1 MKAYIWPADGRPPP
15 TTSRQRWGRFVERYL
30 PSLVLYLM
38 VATLLSVVLVPHMVL
53 TVPSGQVGVLW
64 KRFAGGTVLDP
75 RELRDEGL
83 HVIFPWDRLFLYDL
97 RVQSIT
103 ETYNAISSDGVT
115 LNATLNIR
123 FRLQH
128 DSVPT
133 LHQVVGPNYIKLL
146 GPQIASQMREVIAQ
160 YTAEQVYSTARQ
172 EIQEKIRELAL
183 EKLSHKMME
192 RESDRASY
200 NVAMRDTIILYDT
213 LLYGIE
219 LPALVVHAINR
230 KTEQYY
236 ISEEYKFRVERERRE
251 SERKKIEAEGI
262 REFQQ
267 IVSQGISDS
276 YLRWRGVEATLQL
289 AQSNNSKVVVIG
301 NPKDGLPLILGN
313 MDSAP
318 PVQARGEPPPAED
331 GVAPKERMTAAA
343 PAMPLERMPA
353 AGLAMPAERM
363 PAAPQGPRPH
373 GPTTDAAP
381 GTPATAP
388 GASRSVLPFS
398 LSDLQAIL
406 ARVLGGEEKP
416 EPAAPDAW
424 GGQGAGAGHG
434 TPSAWGGQGAPGPGG
449 GQGAGAGQGA
459 PNAKPTPERSP
470 TEPPR

>member
-1 MKAYIWPADGRPPP
+1 MKAYIWPVDGRPPP
-15 TTSRQRWGRFVERYL
+15 TTARNRWRRFVERHL

-38 VATLLSVVLVPHMVL
+38 VASLLLVVLVPHMVV

-64 KRFAGGTVLDP
+64 KRFSGGTVLDP

-83 HVIFPWDRLFLYDL
+83 HVIFPWDKLFLYDL

-103 ETYNAISSDGVT
+103 ETYNAISSDGVN

-183 EKLSHKMME
+183 ERLSHKMME
-192 RESDRASY
+192 RESERASY

-219 LPALVVHAINR
+219 LPAAVVLAINR

-267 IVSQGISDS
+267 TVARGISDS

-289 AQSNNSKVVVIG
+289 AQSNNSKVVIIG
-301 NPKDGLPLILGN
+301 AGRDGLPIILGG
-313 MDSAP
+313 MDSP
-318 PVQARGEPPPAED
+318 T
-331 GVAPKERMTAAA
+331 TAAA
-343 PAMPLERMPA
+343 REGPPP
-353 AGLAMPAERM
+353 PDF
-363 PAAPQGPRPH
+363 GPR
-373 GPTTDAAP
+373 
-381 GTPATAP
+381 
-388 GASRSVLPFS
+388 
-398 LSDLQAIL
+398 
-406 ARVLGGEEKP
+406 
-416 EPAAPDAW
+416 
-424 GGQGAGAGHG
+424 
-434 TPSAWGGQGAPGPGG
+434 
-449 GQGAGAGQGA
+449 
-459 PNAKPTPERSP
+459 ER
-470 TEPPR
+470 